1 MAINDYINDVI
12 RKGDKGS
19 ALLHAL
25 CAPTLENQKDLIS
38 IISDGMNGLAALNV
52 PEGYNV
58 AVFSAGGD
66 PKEKDLKKHT
76 LSLVEKL
83 VSYAKNIGA
92 EPVAFANVVD
102 SNTGD
107 IEMLR
112 AVGCALRKGADK
124 YKLAIMNG
132 ENACLGSRVNCE
144 ANLSGTMI
152 ALVPKEHPAAMDNSQ
167 DEQLNLNFNPG
178 SPPFSFEHEGVTYAV
193 FDPEGKPV
201 IINSD
206 GVGTKTDV
214 YEKSGQY
221 EFAIDDYLAMTLDDA
236 AKLGAI
242 AKVVSGMVETRGF
255 IPMKKII
262 SHAESLA
269 KSMNLMAILDEE
281 SVGDRIRGYN
291 EHIPSYNISGSVVS
305 VIDVERL
312 KNPLTPKA
320 GDSLIVLASM
330 FPNPR
335 SNGITAKREAM
346 IDMFGD
352 KWHKTV
358 EGKLFL
364 KYLGQPSTIFYPVF
378 RELVSQ
384 GLATSV
390 YHMSGGAFDGKLAK
404 PLAKHNLYVEVNRLF
419 QPDWRESAIVGRAL
433 MSAEAAYASFPMGND
448 AFITT
453 SNPKEASEIIQDL
466 YGIRT
471 RLAGRLEKNT
481 DGLTGVRLV
490 GIKGSDGKDV
500 YFPGK
505 IQ

>member
-58 AVFSAGGD
+58 AVFSAGGN
-66 PKEKDLKKHT
+66 PEEKNLEKHT
-76 LSLVEKL
+76 LSLVKKL
-83 VSYAKNIGA
+83 VSYAQNIGA
-92 EPVAFANVVD
+92 DPVAFANVVD

-107 IEMLR
+107 IEMLT
-112 AVGCALRKGADK
+112 VIGNALRKGADK
-124 YKLAIMNG
+124 YNLAIMNG

-152 ALVPKEHPAAMDNSQ
+152 ALFPKGHSAAMNNSQ
-167 DEQLNLNFNPG
+167 DNQLNLNLG
-178 SPPFSFEHEGVTYAV
+178 STSQPFSFKHKGVTYAV

-206 GVGTKTDV
+206 GVGTKTDF
-214 YEKSGQY
+214 YERSGQY
-221 EFAIDDYLAMTLDDA
+221 ELAINDYDAMNLDDA
-236 AKLGAI
+236 VKLGAI
-242 AKVVSGMVETRGF
+242 AKVISGIVETKGF
-255 IPMKKII
+255 IPMEKII

-269 KSMNLMAILDEE
+269 ESMDLIAILDEE
-281 SVGDRIRGYN
+281 VVGDRIMGYS
-291 EHIPSYNISGSVVS
+291 ESQPSYNISGSVVS
-305 VIDVERL
+305 VIDEERL

-320 GDSLIVLASM
+320 GESLIAITSM
-330 FPNPR
+330 FPGPR
-335 SNGITAKREAM
+335 SNGNTLKREIM
-346 IDMFGD
+346 VDMLGYR
-352 KWHKTV
+352 WHETDV
-358 EGKLFL
+358 GKLFMQ
-364 KYLGQPSTIFYPVF
+364 YLGQPSTIFYPVF
-378 RELVSQ
+378 RELVSK
-384 GLATSV
+384 GLASSV

-404 PLAKHNLYVEVNRLF
+404 PLAKHDLYVEVNNLF
-419 QPDWRESAIVGRAL
+419 QPDWRESAIVGRAF
-433 MSAEAAYASFPMGND
+433 MSAESAYATFPMDNE

-453 SNPKEASEIIQDL
+453 SDPTEASAMITDF
-466 YGIRT
+466 YGLKT
-471 RLAGRLEKNT
+471 MLAGELEHNSQ
-481 DGLTGVRLV
+481 GLTGVKLI

-505 IQ
+505 

>member
-52 PEGYNV
+52 PEEYNV
-58 AVFSAGGD
+58 VVFSAGGD
-66 PKEKDLKKHT
+66 PQEKNLKNHT

-107 IEMLR
+107 IEMLK
-112 AVGCALRKGADK
+112 VIGNALREGADK
-124 YKLAIMNG
+124 YNLTIMNG

-152 ALVPKEHPAAMDNSQ
+152 ALLPKKHPAARDNSQ
-167 DEQLNLNFNPG
+167 DEQLNLNFNPT
-178 SPPFSFEHEGVTYAV
+178 SQPFSFKHKGVTYAV

-201 IINSD
+201 VINSD
-206 GVGTKTDV
+206 GVGTKTEF
-214 YEKSGQY
+214 YERSGRY
-221 EFAIDDYLAMTLDDA
+221 EFAIDDFMAMNLDDT
-236 AKLGAI
+236 AKLGAT
-242 AKVVSGMVETRGF
+242 AKIISGMVETRGF

-269 KSMNLMAILDEE
+269 KSMDLIAILDEE
-281 SVGDRIRGYN
+281 SVGDRIKGYN
-291 EHIPSYNISGSVVS
+291 KHLSSYNISGSVVS
-305 VIDVERL
+305 VIDEERL

-346 IDMFGD
+346 VDMFGSQ
-352 KWHKTV
+352 WHKTD

-364 KYLGQPSTIFYPVF
+364 EYLGQPSTIFYPVF
-378 RELVSQ
+378 KELVSK

-404 PLAKHNLYVEVNRLF
+404 PLAKHNLYVEVNKLF
-419 QPDWRESAIVGRAL
+419 KPDWRESAIVGRAL
-433 MSAEAAYASFPMGND
+433 MPAETAYASFPMGND

-453 SNPKEASEIIQDL
+453 SNPKEAREMIQNSYL
-466 YGIRT
+466 QT
-471 RLAGRLEKNT
+471 MLAGTLEHNL
-481 DGLTGVRLV
+481 DGLTGVKLI
-490 GIKGSDGKDV
+490 GIKGSDRQDV

-505 IQ
+505 